1 MYIRTAFST
10 YGLQLQKIPKALSSV
25 FSAFTVFILE
35 TKPPTLFSSTPMDM
49 AKRSRTILFCF
60 ILISL
65 FLLCSAQSC
74 NNNIFASNKVFS
86 ACNDLPYLDS
96 FLHWTYDPSSG
107 TAQIAFRHTGI
118 ASPRWVAWAINPEGK
133 GMVGSQALVAFQK
146 SDGTM
151 SVYTSPVTGYR
162 TQLQKGDLS
171 FGVSD
176 LSATYSNN
184 EIVIFATLELPKNTT
199 TVNQVWQ
206 DGPVLNDSP
215 GTHDLSGA
223 NVRSMATL
231 NLLSG
236 QSATTGTTNSK
247 IRSKYIHGVLNT
259 ISWGI
264 MMPLG
269 VVIARY
275 VSVFESADPAW
286 FYLHVTCQ
294 TSAYIVGV
302 VGWITGLLLGKK
314 SPGIQH
320 TAHRTIG
327 ILLFCLATLQVLSLR
342 LRPKKD
348 HRYRLYWNIYH
359 RSVGY
364 TVIIL
369 SILNVFKGFDI
380 LNPDDKWKKAYVGII
395 AALGIVAAC
404 LEVYTWILVV
414 RRKKSSGDENSPNG
428 MKGTNGV

>member
-1 MYIRTAFST
+1 
-10 YGLQLQKIPKALSSV
+10 
-25 FSAFTVFILE
+25 
-35 TKPPTLFSSTPMDM
+35 MDM
-49 AKRSRTILFCF
+49 AKRSRTILFWS

-74 NNNIFASNKVFS
+74 NNYVFASNKVFS

-107 TAQIAFRHTGI
+107 TAQTAFRHAGI

-171 FGVSD
+171 FGM
-176 LSATYSNN
+176 AR
-184 EIVIFATLELPKNTT
+184 F
-199 TVNQVWQ
+199 
-206 DGPVLNDSP
+206 LNDSP

-223 NVRSMATL
+223 NVQSMTTL

-236 QSATTGTTNSK
+236 QSGTTGTANSK
-247 IRSKYIHGVLNT
+247 IRSKYIHGVLNA

-302 VGWITGLLLGKK
+302 VGWVTGLLLGNK

-320 TAHRTIG
+320 NAHRTIG
-327 ILLFCLATLQVLSLR
+327 ILLFSLATLQVLSLR

-348 HRYRLYWNIYH
+348 HQYRLYWNIYH

-395 AALGIVAAC
+395 AALGIIAAC

>member
-1 MYIRTAFST
+1 MYSLVTR
-10 YGLQLQKIPKALSSV
+10 SSV
-25 FSAFTVFILE
+25 PATIFRTW
-35 TKPPTLFSSTPMDM
+35 TLFFIGPM
-49 AKRSRTILFCF
+49 T
-60 ILISL
+60 
-65 FLLCSAQSC
+65 
-74 NNNIFASNKVFS
+74 
-86 ACNDLPYLDS
+86 
-96 FLHWTYDPSSG
+96 H
-107 TAQIAFRHTGI
+107 
-118 ASPRWVAWAINPEGK
+118 
-133 GMVGSQALVAFQK
+133 
-146 SDGTM
+146 
-151 SVYTSPVTGYR
+151 
-162 TQLQKGDLS
+162 LQ
-171 FGVSD
+171 
-176 LSATYSNN
+176 
-184 EIVIFATLELPKNTT
+184 ELPKSPFDTPELLLR
-199 TVNQVWQ
+199 
-206 DGPVLNDSP
+206 DGLRGPSTQKGKAWFGKTAAVLNDSP

-314 SPGIQH
+314 NLPAFQH

-342 LRPKKD
+342 LRPKN
-348 HRYRLYWNIYH
+348 RPPIQTLLEYL
-359 RSVGY
+359 
-364 TVIIL
+364 
-369 SILNVFKGFDI
+369 
-380 LNPDDKWKKAYVGII
+380 PP
-395 AALGIVAAC
+395 LGWVHSHHPKHPQT
-404 LEVYTWILVV
+404 YSRDST
-414 RRKKSSGDENSPNG
+414 S
-428 MKGTNGV
+428 

>member
-1 MYIRTAFST
+1 
-10 YGLQLQKIPKALSSV
+10 
-25 FSAFTVFILE
+25 
-35 TKPPTLFSSTPMDM
+35 MDM
-49 AKRSRTILFCF
+49 AK
-60 ILISL
+60 
-65 FLLCSAQSC
+65 
-74 NNNIFASNKVFS
+74 SNKVFS

-151 SVYTSPVTGYR
+151 SVYTSPVTSYR

-223 NVRSMATL
+223 NVQSMATL

-302 VGWITGLLLGKK
+302 VGWTTGLLLGKK

-327 ILLFCLATLQVLSLR
+327 ILLFSLATLQVLSLR

-364 TVIIL
+364 T
-369 SILNVFKGFDI
+369 
-380 LNPDDKWKKAYVGII
+380 
-395 AALGIVAAC
+395 
-404 LEVYTWILVV
+404 
-414 RRKKSSGDENSPNG
+414 RSSS
-428 MKGTNGV
+428 

>member
-1 MYIRTAFST
+1 
-10 YGLQLQKIPKALSSV
+10 
-25 FSAFTVFILE
+25 
-35 TKPPTLFSSTPMDM
+35 MDM
-49 AKRSRTILFCF
+49 AKRSSVPATIFRTWTLFF
-60 ILISL
+60 IGPTTHL
-65 FLLCSAQSC
+65 QE
-74 NNNIFASNKVFS
+74 
-86 ACNDLPYLDS
+86 LPK
-96 FLHWTYDPSSG
+96 
-107 TAQIAFRHTGI
+107 IAFRHTGI

-176 LSATYSNN
+176 LSATFSNN

-302 VGWITGLLLGKK
+302 VGWDNRSPTRKKISRHPSTLPTGPLAFF
-314 SPGIQH
+314 SS
-320 TAHRTIG
+320 A
-327 ILLFCLATLQVLSLR
+327 FATLQVLSLR

-348 HRYRLYWNIYH
+348 HQIQTLLEYLPPLGWVHSHHPKHPQRIQ
-359 RSVGY
+359 
-364 TVIIL
+364 
-369 SILNVFKGFDI
+369 
-380 LNPDDKWKKAYVGII
+380 GIRH
-395 AALGIVAAC
+395 
-404 LEVYTWILVV
+404 LEP
-414 RRKKSSGDENSPNG
+414 R
-428 MKGTNGV
+428 

>member
-1 MYIRTAFST
+1 
-10 YGLQLQKIPKALSSV
+10 
-25 FSAFTVFILE
+25 
-35 TKPPTLFSSTPMDM
+35 MDM

-74 NNNIFASNKVFS
+74 NNYTFASNKVFS

-107 TAQIAFRHTGI
+107 TAKIAFRHTGI

-176 LSATYSNN
+176 LSATFSNN
-184 EIVIFATLELPKNTT
+184 EIMARF
-199 TVNQVWQ
+199 
-206 DGPVLNDSP
+206 LNDSP

-302 VGWITGLLLGKK
+302 VGWATGLLLGNK

-327 ILLFCLATLQVLSLR
+327 ILLFCLATLQ
-342 LRPKKD
+342 
-348 HRYRLYWNIYH
+348 
-359 RSVGY
+359 
-364 TVIIL
+364 
-369 SILNVFKGFDI
+369 GFDI

>member
-1 MYIRTAFST
+1 M
-10 YGLQLQKIPKALSSV
+10 
-25 FSAFTVFILE
+25 
-35 TKPPTLFSSTPMDM
+35 
-49 AKRSRTILFCF
+49 ILFCY

-74 NNNIFASNKVFS
+74 NNYVFASDKVFS
-86 ACNDLPYLDS
+86 TCNDLPYLNS

-151 SVYTSPVTGYR
+151 SVYTSPVTGYQ

-184 EIVIFATLELPKNTT
+184 EIVVFATLELPKNTT

-236 QSATTGTTNSK
+236 QQSGTKGTANSK
-247 IRSKYIHGVLNT
+247 IRSKYIHGVLNA

-275 VSVFESADPAW
+275 VSVQISRPCMVLPSCHLPNLC
-286 FYLHVTCQ
+286 LHRRCCRMGNRSPTQKEISRHPTHCPQ
-294 TSAYIVGV
+294 DHWHSS
-302 VGWITGLLLGKK
+302 LLPRNASGAFFA
-314 SPGIQH
+314 S
-320 TAHRTIG
+320 
-327 ILLFCLATLQVLSLR
+327 
-342 LRPKKD
+342 
-348 HRYRLYWNIYH
+348 
-359 RSVGY
+359 
-364 TVIIL
+364 
-369 SILNVFKGFDI
+369 
-380 LNPDDKWKKAYVGII
+380 KA
-395 AALGIVAAC
+395 
-404 LEVYTWILVV
+404 
-414 RRKKSSGDENSPNG
+414 
-428 MKGTNGV
+428 